1 MLSLNPG
8 STSLK
13 AVLRDRAPRL
23 TAQIDR
29 LGTPDARWT
38 LEASGSPPE
47 ISPFVGDLPAAVRML
62 ADRLHR
68 DGVSVDA
75 VAHRVVHGGPT
86 FTHPVVMDDATRSA
100 LDALTAWAPLHMPG
114 DLASIDAARAAW
126 PDVPHVAC
134 FDTAFHH
141 TLPDEGRRLPL
152 PADLDAAGIR
162 RYGFHGLSVQSV
174 VDAVPDL
181 GDAVVAHLGGG
192 CSVTAV
198 HDGRSVFTTMSLTPT
213 GGIASATRSGDVD
226 PEIPLLL
233 LARPGATVDGVRAL
247 VDGQSGLAGIAGG
260 VSDVRDLLSARAA
273 VPAADLALRVFT
285 RTVAGAIGA
294 AVTALP
300 GWDSLIF
307 TGGVGEHAPAVTG
320 NICRRVLSLRRGV
333 DAVNAVDG
341 VDEVD
346 EVDEVDQP
354 APDTG
359 SAEGDG
365 RGWMN
370 RLRDTGLRVLVV
382 AADEAGVMD
391 RETRALLG

>member
-1 MLSLNPG
+1 VLSLNPG

-13 AVLRDRAPRL
+13 AVLRDPAPRL

-47 ISPFVGDLPAAVRML
+47 TSPFVGDLPAAVRML

-181 GDAVVAHLGGG
+181 GGAVVVHLGGG

-247 VDGQSGLAGIAGG
+247 VDRQSGLAGMAGG
-260 VSDVRDLLSARAA
+260 VSDVRDLLSARAT

-285 RTVAGAIGA
+285 RAVAGAVGA

-300 GWDSLIF
+300 GWDTLMF

-320 NICRRVLSLRRGV
+320 DICRRVLALRGW
-333 DAVNAVDG
+333 VDG
-341 VDEVD
+341 VDG
-346 EVDEVDQP
+346 P

-365 RGWMN
+365 RAWMN

-382 AADEAGVMD
+382 PADEAGVMD